1 MINNDR
7 SLSPSTYHQG
17 GSFPLVF
24 IVWIRCGGS
33 NVSIFIPLSPFSKDP
48 WLNYAYIHGGVLIP
62 SMVAGHWSPS
72 SRQCSRCATHL
83 AVMPFELLTLVLVHL
98 PLLPFQS
105 LWTWRGDD
113 FCTVISFVI
122 TDTLYLVW
130 LASRSQVPWWGHRCA
145 LPIFGAI
152 GESSVSVEDQCSS
165 PHPYQRCAVWQAYKG
180 ATPHNTP
187 YTIHVSINVD
197 RHVNFVRPSI
207 RSHSV
212 SFVFFGSVRLML
224 HLSRTIVL
232 KLTYILLS
240 LRTKF

>member
-33 NVSIFIPLSPFSKDP
+33 NVSIFIPLSPFSKDS
-48 WLNYAYIHGGVLIP
+48 WLNYGYIHGGVLIP

-113 FCTVISFVI
+113 FCTVILFVI

-130 LASRSQVPWWGHRCA
+130 YRGAAIGVHYRFL
-145 LPIFGAI
+145 GAI
-152 GESSVSVEDQCSS
+152 SESCVSVEDQCSC
-165 PHPYQRCAVWQAYKG
+165 PHPYQRCAVWQVYKD